1 MPKAAWILG
10 YAGLIPFIALP
21 LLTISGFLSFYQS
34 YQYFAQYSA
43 VILSFFGGIHWIT
56 AIVDKKNNHQIFV
69 AMLPSIIA
77 WLSLVFLSG
86 QILLTTFS
94 LAFIAMFLYD
104 KYSLALPKYLVVDY
118 IKLRL
123 QLTTVV
129 VFCHLVMAYL

>member
-1 MPKAAWILG
+1 MPKAAWFLG

-21 LLTISGFLSFYQS
+21 MLTVFGFLSFYQS

-43 VILSFFGGIHWIT
+43 IILSFFGGIHWIT
-56 AIVDKKNNHQIFV
+56 AIVDKNNNHQIFV

-86 QILLTTFS
+86 EILLTTLS
-94 LAFIAMFLYD
+94 LAFIGMFTYD
-104 KYSLALPKYLVVDY
+104 KYGLALPKYLVVDY

-123 QLTTVV
+123 HLTTIVI
-129 VFCHLVMAYL
+129 FCHLLMAYL